1 MPIIAISAG
10 PFSRAQ
16 EVARLVARE
25 LGQPLLGRELLTE
38 VAAQY
43 QVPETRLVEALE
55 QGPSLLGMHKA
66 LRARCLAYI
75 EAVLLERLTA
85 DNLVTIGLAAHLC
98 VSGVAHLLKVRVQA
112 DLDQRARERARR
124 ENLSEDRAR
133 RLILGEDK
141 RLSQWSRHA
150 FGLEEADAS
159 IYDLVVG
166 LGQIEPEQAADIIVR
181 TATYRRFQAM
191 TYSQNH
197 LRELALGAKVRAAL
211 IEEHPEAT
219 VSVVGGEVTVTI
231 LAVRR
236 HQERKVASVRE
247 LVGDLPGLGELKV
260 EAITDVFQ
268 EAAET
273 MR

>member
-1 MPIIAISAG
+1 MPVIAISAG

-25 LGQPLLGRELLTE
+25 LGQPLLGRELLAG
-38 VAAQY
+38 VAARHQM
-43 QVPETRLVEALE
+43 PEARLVEALE

-75 EAVLLERLTA
+75 EAAVLERLSA
-85 DNLVTIGLAAHLC
+85 DNLVTVGLAVHLFI
-98 VSGVAHLLKVRVQA
+98 SGVAHLLKVRVQA
-112 DLDQRARERARR
+112 ELDQRAREKARR
-124 ENLSEDRAR
+124 ENLAEDRAR
-133 RLILGEDK
+133 RMILEEDK
-141 RLSQWSRHA
+141 RLAQWSQHA
-150 FGLEEADAS
+150 YGLNEADAS

-181 TATYRRFQAM
+181 TAGYRRFQAM
-191 TYSQNH
+191 TYSHNH

-211 IEEHPEAT
+211 IQEHPEAV
-219 VSVVGGEVTVTI
+219 VSVVNGQVTVSI

-236 HQERKVASVRE
+236 HQERKTASVRE
-247 LVGDLPGLGELKV
+247 LAGGLPGVEALNV